1 MKCYLCPRN
10 CGVDRDQ
17 GELGFCRETNEIVV
31 ARAALHFWEEPCIS
45 GAAGS
50 GTVFFCGCNLQCV
63 FCQNASIARAEVG
76 KSISSERLADIFLEL
91 QEKHALNINLVTPTH
106 FVLQI
111 IEALKISRAKGLKIP
126 VVYNTSAYEKV
137 ATLKRLEGY
146 VTVFLPDF
154 KYLDADIS
162 RKYSNAADYP
172 GIAKAALQEM
182 FRQVGKPVFDGNGR
196 MKKGMIV
203 RHLMLPGCLADSKAV
218 VKYLYETYGDDIFIS
233 IMNQYTPL
241 PQVKRFPELDRRIS
255 EKEYEQLVD
264 YAIALG
270 VENAFIQDGDTAAES
285 FIPDFDNEGV

>member
-10 CGVDRDQ
+10 CGVDRDH
-17 GELGFCRETNEIVV
+17 GELGFCRETNEIVA

-50 GTVFFCGCNLQCV
+50 GTVFFAGCNLQCV
-63 FCQNASIARAEVG
+63 FCQNASIARAETG
-76 KSISSERLADIFLEL
+76 KTISAERLADIFLEL

-106 FVLQI
+106 FVLPI
-111 IEALKISRAKGLKIP
+111 IEALKISTARGLEIP

-146 VTVFLPDF
+146 VSVFLPDF

-182 FRQVGKPVFDGNGR
+182 FRQVGKPVFDSNGR
-196 MKKGMIV
+196 MEKGMIV
-203 RHLMLPGCLADSKAV
+203 RHLMLPDCLADSKTV
-218 VKYLYETYGDDIFIS
+218 IKYLYETYGNDIFIS

-255 EKEYEQLVD
+255 EQEYDQLVD

>member
-10 CGVDRDQ
+10 CGVDRDH
-17 GELGFCRETNEIVV
+17 GELGFCRETNEIVA

-45 GAAGS
+45 GEAGS
-50 GTVFFCGCNLQCV
+50 GAVFFAGCNLQCV
-63 FCQNASIARAEVG
+63 FCQNASIARAETG
-76 KSISSERLADIFLEL
+76 KTISAERLADIFLEL

-106 FVLQI
+106 FVLPI
-111 IEALKISRAKGLKIP
+111 IEALKISTARGLEIP

-146 VTVFLPDF
+146 VSVFLPDF

-162 RKYSNAADYP
+162 RKYSTAADYP

-182 FRQVGKPVFDGNGR
+182 FRQVGKPVFDSNGR
-196 MKKGMIV
+196 MEKGMIV
-203 RHLMLPGCLADSKAV
+203 RHLMLPDCLADSKTV
-218 VKYLYETYGDDIFIS
+218 IKYLYETYGDDIFIS

-241 PQVKRFPELDRRIS
+241 LQVKRFPELDRRIS
-255 EKEYEQLVD
+255 EQEYDQLVD

>member
-10 CGVDRDQ
+10 CGVDRDH
-17 GELGFCRETNEIVV
+17 GELGFCRETNEIVA

-45 GAAGS
+45 GEAGS
-50 GTVFFCGCNLQCV
+50 GAVFFAGCNLQCV
-63 FCQNASIARAEVG
+63 FCQNASIARAETG
-76 KSISSERLADIFLEL
+76 KTISAERLADIFLEL

-106 FVLQI
+106 FVLPI
-111 IEALKISRAKGLKIP
+111 IEALKISTARRLEIP

-146 VTVFLPDF
+146 VSVFLPDF

-182 FRQVGKPVFDGNGR
+182 FRQVGKPVFDSNGR
-196 MKKGMIV
+196 MEKGMIV
-203 RHLMLPGCLADSKAV
+203 RHLMLPDGLADSKTV
-218 VKYLYETYGDDIFIS
+218 IKYLYETYGDDIFIS

-255 EKEYEQLVD
+255 EQEYDQLVD

>member
-10 CGVDRDQ
+10 CGVDRDH
-17 GELGFCRETNEIVV
+17 GELGFCRETNEIVA

-45 GAAGS
+45 GTAGS
-50 GTVFFCGCNLQCV
+50 GAVFFAGCNLQCV
-63 FCQNASIARAEVG
+63 FCQNASIARAEAG
-76 KSISSERLADIFLEL
+76 KTISAERLADICLEL

-106 FVLQI
+106 FVLPI
-111 IEALKISRAKGLKIP
+111 IEALKISTARGLEIP
-126 VVYNTSAYEKV
+126 VVYNSSAYEKV

-146 VTVFLPDF
+146 VSVFLPDF

-182 FRQVGKPVFDGNGR
+182 FRQVGKPVFDSNGR
-196 MKKGMIV
+196 MEKGMIV
-203 RHLMLPGCLADSKAV
+203 RHLMLPDCLADSKAV
-218 VKYLYETYGDDIFIS
+218 IKYLYETYGDDIFIS

-255 EKEYEQLVD
+255 EQEYDQLVD

>member
-10 CGVDRDQ
+10 CGVDRDH
-17 GELGFCRETNEIVV
+17 GELGFCRETNEIVA

-50 GTVFFCGCNLQCV
+50 GTVFFAGCNLQCV
-63 FCQNASIARAEVG
+63 FCQNASIARAETG
-76 KSISSERLADIFLEL
+76 KTISAERLADIFLEL

-106 FVLQI
+106 FVLPI
-111 IEALKISRAKGLKIP
+111 IEALKISTARGLEIP

-146 VTVFLPDF
+146 VSVFLPDF

-196 MKKGMIV
+196 MEKGMIV
-203 RHLMLPGCLADSKAV
+203 RHLMLPDCLADSKTV
-218 VKYLYETYGDDIFIS
+218 IKYLYETYGNDIFIS

-255 EKEYEQLVD
+255 EQEYDQLVD

>member
-10 CGVDRDQ
+10 CGVDRDH
-17 GELGFCRETNEIVV
+17 GELGFCRETNEIVA

-50 GTVFFCGCNLQCV
+50 GTVFFAGCNLQCV
-63 FCQNASIARAEVG
+63 FCQNASIARAEAG
-76 KSISSERLADIFLEL
+76 KTISAERLADIFLEL

-106 FVLQI
+106 FVLPI
-111 IEALKISRAKGLKIP
+111 IEALKISTTRGLKIP

-146 VTVFLPDF
+146 VSVFLPDF

-196 MKKGMIV
+196 MEKGMIV
-203 RHLMLPGCLADSKAV
+203 RHLMLPDCLADSKTV
-218 VKYLYETYGDDIFIS
+218 IKYLYETYGNDIFIS

-255 EKEYEQLVD
+255 EKEYDQLVD

>member
-10 CGVDRDQ
+10 CGVDRDH
-17 GELGFCRETNEIVV
+17 GELGFCRETNEIVA

-50 GTVFFCGCNLQCV
+50 GTVFFAGCNLQCV
-63 FCQNASIARAEVG
+63 FCQNASIARAETG
-76 KSISSERLADIFLEL
+76 KTISAERLADIFLEL

-106 FVLQI
+106 FVLPI
-111 IEALKISRAKGLKIP
+111 IEALKISTARGLEIP

-146 VTVFLPDF
+146 VSVFLPDF

-196 MKKGMIV
+196 MEKGMIV
-203 RHLMLPGCLADSKAV
+203 RHLMLPDCLADSKTV
-218 VKYLYETYGDDIFIS
+218 IKYLYETYGDDIFIS

-255 EKEYEQLVD
+255 EQEYDQLVD

>member
-10 CGVDRDQ
+10 CGVDRDH
-17 GELGFCRETNEIVV
+17 GELGFCRETNEIVA

-50 GTVFFCGCNLQCV
+50 GTVFFAGCNLQCV
-63 FCQNASIARAEVG
+63 FCQNASIARAETG
-76 KSISSERLADIFLEL
+76 KTISAERLADIFLEL

-106 FVLQI
+106 FVLPI
-111 IEALKISRAKGLKIP
+111 IEALKISTARGLEIP

-146 VTVFLPDF
+146 VSVFLPDF

-172 GIAKAALQEM
+172 VIAKAALQEM

-196 MKKGMIV
+196 MEKGMIV
-203 RHLMLPGCLADSKAV
+203 RHLMLPDCLADSKTV
-218 VKYLYETYGDDIFIS
+218 IKYLYETYGDDIFIS

-255 EKEYEQLVD
+255 EQEYDQLVD